1 MDFLKD
7 SFKQSGRKYDKVYL
21 PAETIDRVRR
31 ILEEKGYRICRDI
44 VRIDKGRLGIPVYIS
59 LYSAEAASL
68 TGFHKQMGK
77 GAEPVQAEASALMEL
92 VERFSLFSFVKRA
105 DSFEATTFASLGP
118 QAMPI
123 EELFHA
129 VHDQK
134 NLSNDRLRDLLARI
148 PFHFTKAYDAKGQ
161 QMVAI
166 PFFWFWLIN
175 EYNGSAAG
183 NSMAEAAVQ
192 ATCEVVERHVSSLI
206 TYESLRTPTIH
217 PASLS
222 GECAEL
228 LERFTRLG
236 IKVWLKDFSLGLGIP
251 SVGALAI
258 DPSTYPHRSEIV
270 YTAGTATSPERALIR
285 ALTEVAQLAGD
296 FDTDGKYAESGLP
309 KFATLDEAQY
319 VLDTPSLVNLS
330 DLPDV
335 SSDNFREEVEGLTQA
350 LSESGLNLYLVDI
363 THPDIGIPAVYA
375 VIPGSHFRDRTIG
388 IDVPFHLA
396 RLLAERRPAA
406 EALKWLGALDEVCPN
421 RFDIAFYQGVAY
433 EGLGAYDQALS
444 SFKRSLE
451 LDPKPEE
458 IANIY
463 CHIGLCYKEMEDWSQ
478 AIAALEK
485 AATYNNSLKE
495 IFNLKGFCHFRL
507 KEHEAAIACFVKAIE
522 IDPTSAIDY
531 ANIGSNFR
539 ELGLYSEAVRWY
551 ETALSLDPNIDFAR
565 ENLEKLKPLVAN
577 KATHG

>member
-1 MDFLKD
+1 MEFLKD
-7 SFKQSGRKYDKVYL
+7 SFKQTGRKYDKVFT
-21 PAETIDRVRR
+21 PEETIQRVRR
-31 ILEEKGYRICRDI
+31 ILEERGYKICRDL

-77 GAEPVQAEASALMEL
+77 GAEPLQAEASALMEL
-92 VERFSLFSFVKRA
+92 VERFSLFSFVKQNKYEVETFSRLGE
-105 DSFEATTFASLGP
+105 EAIDL
-118 QAMPI
+118 
-123 EELFHA
+123 EELFRA
-129 VHDQK
+129 VHDEE
-134 NLSNDRLRDLLARI
+134 NLSNDRLRELLQEI
-148 PFHFTKAYDAKGQ
+148 PFHFTKAYDVRNQK
-161 QMVAI
+161 MVSI
-166 PFFWFWLIN
+166 PFFWFWLIH

-183 NSMAEAAVQ
+183 NSLAEAAVQ
-192 ATCEVVERHVSSLI
+192 ATCELVERHVSSLV
-206 TYESLRTPTIH
+206 TYETLRTPTIH

-222 GECAEL
+222 GSCAEL

-236 IKVWLKDFSLGLGIP
+236 IKVWLKDFTLGLGIP

-319 VLDTPSLVNLS
+319 VIDTPSLVNLS
-330 DLPDV
+330 DLPSV
-335 SSDNFREEVEGLTQA
+335 ASDNFREEVEALSQA
-350 LSESGLNLYLVDI
+350 LNERGLNLYLVDI
-363 THPDIGIPAVYA
+363 THPEIGVPAVYA
-375 VIPGSHFRDRTIG
+375 VIPGCHFRDRTIG
-388 IDVPFHLA
+388 IDLPFHLA
-396 RLLAERRPAA
+396 RLLAERRPPA
-406 EALKWLGALDEVCPN
+406 EALKWLGVLDEVCPN

-433 EGLGAYDQALS
+433 EGLGAYDQALA
-444 SFKRSLE
+444 SFERALA
-451 LDPKPEE
+451 LNPRPEE

-463 CHIGLCYKEMEDWSQ
+463 CHIGLCHKEKEDYRQ
-478 AIAALEK
+478 AISALEK
-485 AATYNNSLKE
+485 AASYNNGLKE
-495 IFNLKGFCHFRL
+495 IFNLKGFCHYKL

-539 ELGLYSEAVRWY
+539 ELGLYREAIRWY
-551 ETALSLDPNIDFAR
+551 ETALSLDPGIDFAR
-565 ENLEKLKPLVAN
+565 ENLERLKPLIEAQ
-577 KATHG
+577 TSHG